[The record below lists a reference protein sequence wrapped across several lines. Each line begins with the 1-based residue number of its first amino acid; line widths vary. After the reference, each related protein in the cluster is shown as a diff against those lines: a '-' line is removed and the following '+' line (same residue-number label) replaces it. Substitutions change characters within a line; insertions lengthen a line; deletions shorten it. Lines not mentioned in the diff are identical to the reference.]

1 MNEIK
6 EVKENKLND
15 EIKEKE
21 RLERNLKRRLYYEK
35 NKEKEKLKT
44 KEYYENN
51 KEAILTKNKIYKKE
65 WYKNKCSEIDNIL
78 FNDISNKLQNTL

>member
-1 MNEIK
+1 MNDNK
-6 EVKENKLND
+6 EVKQLKLSD
-15 EIKEKE
+15 EDKEKKS
-21 RLERNLKRRLYYEK
+21 LETKLKRKLYYEK

-51 KEAILTKNKIYKKE
+51 KEAILSRNKIYKKE
-65 WYKNKCSEIDNIL
+65 WYKNKCSDMDNIL